1 MNETL
6 KWTLIG
12 TGIGLAA
19 VALAVLAAMLRN
31 ALLRRQGRY
40 SQVKV
45 GGLLRKF
52 ASIRRF
58 KVLSGLK
65 LKNGSTV
72 VEIDQALIGFFGIML
87 LKTCNET
94 GSVYGE
100 YRDKQWAAVIT
111 DKHNNDRK
119 TTFPNPVQAA
129 EKCNEALRKLL
140 AAHNLYKIQSEAY
153 VVFADP
159 KSQLTNAKKKKGMP
173 LLTLRQL
180 KRLLEKE
187 KYSADGPVDVEEI
200 ARLLQENSVD

>member
-1 MNETL
+1 M
-6 KWTLIG
+6 
-12 TGIGLAA
+12 
-19 VALAVLAAMLRN
+19 
-31 ALLRRQGRY
+31 
-40 SQVKV
+40 
-45 GGLLRKF
+45 
-52 ASIRRF
+52 
-58 KVLSGLK
+58 
-65 LKNGSTV
+65 
-72 VEIDQALIGFFGIML
+72 
-87 LKTCNET
+87 
-94 GSVYGE
+94 
-100 YRDKQWAAVIT
+100 
-111 DKHNNDRK
+111 
-119 TTFPNPVQAA
+119 